1 MPNTAVAV
9 AMAESGLVM
18 QQSRER
24 YKEDKPHWGVKK
36 GDRELS
42 FCIFQLHSPAHDAN
56 AKRLGLGDYRTNIE
70 SCVKMARV
78 VFDDRGDFTAWTVYN
93 KKMYLAYVR

>member
-9 AMAESGLVM
+9 AMAESGLNM
-18 QQSRER
+18 IQSRHTYPKDMDGQLAGTQE
-24 YKEDKPHWGVKK
+24 K
-36 GDRELS
+36 S
-42 FCIFQLHSPAHDAN
+42 FCIFQIHKPAHDAT
-56 AKRLGLGDYRTNIE
+56 AHRLGLGDYKTDVE

-78 VFDDRGDFTAWTVYN
+78 IYDQAGGWTPWTVYN